1 MNYLRVENARVS
13 FGEKILFDNI
23 SISVNKG
30 DKIALVAKNGSGKT
44 SLLRLINQEIA
55 PEGEQALMQVRTDI
69 RIAYLEQ
76 DPHLHPQ
83 NTVLDEALD
92 SDNEKLQTIK
102 AYESALFHH
111 DQASLSDL
119 LERMEDLKAWDVE
132 AKVKEILGKLGIYDY
147 DQKIA
152 TLSGGQLKRLALA
165 KILISEPDFLILDE
179 PTNHLDLDMIEWLER
194 YLQAP
199 NLTLLMVTHDRYF
212 LERVCNV
219 ILELENANLF
229 THRGNYSEYLE
240 NKSSRRATEQTNAEK
255 LEKLYKKE
263 LGWVRRQPKA
273 RTTKAKS
280 RVDKFDQ
287 IQEETKNRVVEEK
300 LELSV
305 VPERLGSKILEAHN
319 LSKSFGDLKILENFD
334 YKFKKGEKVGIVGP
348 NGIGKSSFIKL
359 LMKELS
365 PDSGKVVIGETVK
378 FGHYSQDGLQLK
390 NDKRII
396 EIVRDIAEY
405 IPLEKGNKLTAASLL
420 ERFLFPRW
428 QQQVYFSQLSGG
440 EKRRLHLLTILMENP
455 NFLILDEPTNDLDI
469 LTLSIL
475 EEYLSDFSGCV
486 LVISH
491 DRFFMDRI
499 VDHLFIFQGA
509 GRIKDFNGNYSSY
522 RMNKAE
528 IDKASGIIV
537 EKEIGERTE
546 QTIQPTKVKMSYL
559 EKKEME
565 QLEID
570 MERLEKEKAEI
581 NKSFLSPDLDPE
593 KIQSMSLRLGELS
606 KSLDEKEE
614 RWLELADKAG

>member
-13 FGEKILFDNI
+13 FGEKVLFDNI

-55 PEGEQALMQVRTDI
+55 PEGEQASLIVRSDI
-69 RIAYLEQ
+69 RVAYLEQ
-76 DPHLHPQ
+76 DPHLHPEVS
-83 NTVLDEALD
+83 VLDEALD
-92 SDNEKLQTIK
+92 SDNEKLKTIK
-102 AYESALFHH
+102 AYESALFHQ
-111 DQASLSDL
+111 DEVLLSSL

-132 AKVKEILGKLGIYDY
+132 AKVKEILGKLGIFDY
-147 DQKIA
+147 DQKVK

-179 PTNHLDLDMIEWLER
+179 PTNHLDLDMIEWLEK

-219 ILELENANLF
+219 ILELEHAKLF

-240 NKSSRRATEQTNAEK
+240 NKSTRRATEITNAEK

-263 LGWVRRQPKA
+263 LEWVRRQPKA

-287 IQEETKNRVVEEK
+287 IKEETKNKITEEK

-319 LSKSFGDLKILENFD
+319 LGKSFGDLKILENFD
-334 YKFKKGEKVGIVGP
+334 YKFKKGEKVGVVGP
-348 NGIGKSSFIKL
+348 NGVGKSSFIKL
-359 LMKELS
+359 LLKELR
-365 PDSGKVVIGETVK
+365 PDTGKVVIGETVK

-390 NDKRII
+390 EDKRII
-396 EIVRDIAEY
+396 DIVRDIAEY

-428 QQQVYFSQLSGG
+428 QQQVYYSQLSGG
-440 EKRRLHLLTILMENP
+440 EKRRLHLLTILMGNP

-475 EEYLSDFSGCV
+475 EEYLLDYKGCV
-486 LVISH
+486 IVISH

-509 GRIKDFNGNYSSY
+509 GKIKDFNGNYSLY
-522 RMNKAE
+522 RSQKLEMDREASRE
-528 IDKASGIIV
+528 QFSGIEGKI
-537 EKEIGERTE
+537 ETAASI
-546 QTIQPTKVKMSYL
+546 PKVKMSYL

-565 QLEID
+565 QLEKE
-570 MERLEKEKAEI
+570 MEQLEKEKADINVKFLTPDIDAEEI
-581 NKSFLSPDLDPE
+581 QVLS
-593 KIQSMSLRLGELS
+593 QRLGEIH
-606 KSLDEKEE
+606 KSLETKEE
-614 RWLELADKAG
+614 RWLELAEKAG

>member
-1 MNYLRVENARVS
+1 LNYLRVENARVS

-23 SISVNKG
+23 ALSVNKG

-55 PEGEQALMQVRTDI
+55 PEGEQATLLMRSDI
-69 RIAYLEQ
+69 RVAYLEQ
-76 DPHLHPQ
+76 DPHLHP
-83 NTVLDEALD
+83 NLSVLDEALD
-92 SDNEKLQTIK
+92 SDNEKLKTIK
-102 AYESALFHH
+102 AYESALYHH
-111 DQASLSDL
+111 DETVLSPL
-119 LERMEDLKAWDVE
+119 LEKMEDLKAWDVE

-147 DQKIA
+147 DQKVG

-179 PTNHLDLDMIEWLER
+179 PTNHLDLDMIEWLEK

-199 NLTLLMVTHDRYF
+199 NLSLLMVTHDRYF

-219 ILELENANLF
+219 ILELENATLF

-240 NKSSRRATEQTNAEK
+240 NKSSRRATEITNSEK

-263 LGWVRRQPKA
+263 LDWVRRQPKA

-287 IQEETKNRVVEEK
+287 IKEDSQNKIVDEK

-319 LSKSFGDLKILENFD
+319 LSKSFGELKILENFD
-334 YKFKKGEKVGIVGP
+334 YKFKKGEKVGVVGP

-359 LMKELS
+359 LMKELAS
-365 PDSGKVVIGETVK
+365 DSGKVVIGETVK

-396 EIVRDIAEY
+396 DIVRDIAEY

-428 QQQVYFSQLSGG
+428 QQQVYYSQLSGG
-440 EKRRLHLLTILMENP
+440 EKRRLHLLTILMNNP

-509 GRIKDFNGNYSSY
+509 GRIKDYNGNYSTY

-528 IDKASGIIV
+528 IDKASGISNQTEV
-537 EKEIGERTE
+537 FEKPE
-546 QTIQPTKVKMSYL
+546 QSIQAPKTKMSYL
-559 EKKEME
+559 EKREME
-565 QLEID
+565 KLEKD
-570 MERLEKEKAEI
+570 MEALEKEKSSI
-581 NKSFLSPDLDPE
+581 NKSFLSPDLESDE
-593 KIQSMSLRLGELS
+593 IQRLSLRLGELM
-606 KSLDEKEE
+606 KSMEEMEE
-614 RWLELADKAG
+614 RWLELADKSG